1 MNISQLRAF
10 VSEKYLKRNLLG
22 CTDLVTRA
30 RVDPIPFQI
39 VRNNLRGMNNDRII
53 TILNSRARG
62 NGNEEGFGIYR
73 VAEELHNSK

>member
-22 CTDLVTRA
+22 CNRSRP